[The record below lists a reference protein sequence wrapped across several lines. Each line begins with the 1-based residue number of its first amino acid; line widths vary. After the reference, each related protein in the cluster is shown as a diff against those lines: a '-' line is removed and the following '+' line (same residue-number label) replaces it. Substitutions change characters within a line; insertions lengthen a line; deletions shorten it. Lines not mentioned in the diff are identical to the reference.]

1 MRKHSL
7 DTASQYSDEELVAL
21 INKCEYAYFQLL
33 IDRYMP
39 YIISLA
45 SRYSAGGLDTDDFIQ
60 EGVVAIFSAV
70 KAFDG
75 EKASFKTFVKLCI
88 KRAMYSAVLRTAG
101 LTKHVPDDLI
111 LPIDDVCVADAN
123 SPETILIAKESYTDL
138 ENNIKE
144 QLSNL
149 EYQVL
154 SEFLMGKSYAQI
166 ADTLSVS
173 IKTVDNALKR
183 IRQKIKQ

>member
-1 MRKHSL
+1 MQKVSL
-7 DTASQYSDEELVAL
+7 DNANQYSDSQLVDL
-21 INKCEYAYFQLL
+21 INKGEYVYFQLL
-33 IDRYMP
+33 INRYMP

-45 SRYSAGGLDTDDFIQ
+45 SRYSAGGFDTDDFIQ

-70 KAFDG
+70 KAFNG

-88 KRAMYSAVLRTAG
+88 KRAMYSAFLRAAG
-101 LTKHVPDDLI
+101 SAKHVPDDLI
-111 LPIDDVCVADAN
+111 LPIDDVDIADAN

-144 QLSNL
+144 QLSEL

-154 SEFLMGKSYAQI
+154 CEFLSGKSYVQI
-166 ADTLSVS
+166 ADALSVS
-173 IKTVDNALKR
+173 TKSVDNALKR
-183 IRQKIKQ
+183 IRLKIKR